1 VSGFAKRHDVEK
13 TAHKSCQTPYA
24 VFELVGFGVGKSSLI
39 TQAENLLI
47 QSFER
52 LINRHYFETLAVAL
66 FA

>member
-13 TAHKSCQTPYA
+13 TAHKSCQTPYV

-39 TQAENLLI
+39 TRPKNLLI